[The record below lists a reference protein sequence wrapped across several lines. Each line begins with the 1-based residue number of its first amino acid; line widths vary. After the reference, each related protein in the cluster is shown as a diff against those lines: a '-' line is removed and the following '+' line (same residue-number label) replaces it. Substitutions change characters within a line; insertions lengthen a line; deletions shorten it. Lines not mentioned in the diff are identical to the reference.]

1 MFHVYILRCSDNS
14 YYIGHVENIPARGD
28 RHNAGKAAKW
38 TAERRPVSL
47 VFQEPHPTEASAP
60 TRESQLK
67 KWSRAKKEALIQG
80 NHTHLKHLIKS
91 QNPNSPF
98 PSTHNHTHPKRR

>member
-14 YYIGHVENIPARGD
+14 YYIGHVENIPARVD

-47 VFQEPHPTEASAP
+47 VFQEPHPTEASAKP
-60 TRESQLK
+60 E
-67 KWSRAKKEALIQG
+67 
-80 NHTHLKHLIKS
+80 
-91 QNPNSPF
+91 NPNSKNGPEQKKK
-98 PSTHNHTHPKRR
+98 P